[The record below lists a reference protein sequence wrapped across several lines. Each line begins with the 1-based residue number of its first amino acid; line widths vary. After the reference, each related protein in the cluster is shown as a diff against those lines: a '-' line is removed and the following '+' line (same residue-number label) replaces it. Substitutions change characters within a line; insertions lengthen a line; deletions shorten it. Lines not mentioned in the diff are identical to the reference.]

1 MFSGSSETW
10 WGMASQ
16 TRQVEDRFVQQW
28 GDMASLWG
36 VSAAMG
42 RIHGLL
48 YITGQALTAEQ
59 IMERL
64 QLSRGAV
71 SMGLRALI
79 TWGTVRR
86 HHLPGQR
93 KQYFV
98 AEPDPWTWLK
108 RVIAERRRR
117 EADPI
122 IAAIG
127 DCLTLARQAPA
138 DDPDVRATAE
148 RLERLTEFMSIFCRA
163 IDVFLALDRET
174 IVGLLS
180 MAEEPPEPAR

>member
-1 MFSGSSETW
+1 MSG
-10 WGMASQ
+10 GVRA
-16 TRQVEDRFVQQW
+16 VEDRFIQQW
-28 GDMASLWG
+28 GDMATLWG

-48 YITGQALTAEQ
+48 YITGKAMTAEE

-64 QLSRGAV
+64 QLSRGGV
-71 SMGLRALI
+71 SMALRALL

-86 HHLPGQR
+86 QHLPGQR
-93 KQYFV
+93 KQHFV
-98 AEPDPWTWLK
+98 AEQDPWTWLK

-122 IAAIG
+122 VDAIG
-127 DCLTLARQAPA
+127 ECLALARQGPA
-138 DDPDVRATAE
+138 GDAAVAATAE
-148 RLERLTEFMSIFCRA
+148 RLERLVEFMRVFCRA
-163 IDVFLALDRET
+163 IDMFLELDRET

-180 MAEEPPEPAR
+180 VAEEQTTAIP